1 MSVEIITA
9 MNLSR
14 FGAARSKEF
23 RSPLLAD
30 RHLETKLDR
39 ADLTGARLAKAT
51 RENTPYNLRAEEMSE
66 EHEQRRIVPGY
77 TDQVI
82 IYSENQAEK

>member
-1 MSVEIITA
+1 MNDLVLVAVDDEI
-9 MNLSR
+9 SR
-14 FGAARSKEF
+14 
-23 RSPLLAD
+23 
-30 RHLETKLDR
+30 
-39 ADLTGARLAKAT
+39 AKI
-51 RENTPYNLRAEEMSE
+51 PYNLRAEDLSE